1 MTIICG
7 DFNFPNI
14 DWTADIDISTMPLHA
29 VDFAHFIV
37 HNGLSQLVK
46 EPTLASNFIDLL
58 LVSDPLAVYNVSVGS
73 PFSTS
78 DHCVITWNT
87 WCPLMQSNLSFTSH
101 DFKRADFNMIS
112 QFLGSI
118 NWVNLFISVPPNDV
132 NGLWLIFKSVIMQAI
147 ALHVP
152 KRTHSHKHTPH
163 YPLYIQ
169 RAIKR
174 KLFLWRKRQLIGGKA
189 RYILQ
194 AYKCKQ
200 LVTEYHAYRERKLLA
215 RNSVS
220 AFYKHVNAKMG
231 TSRGGVAPLIVNNN
245 TLISDTDKTCTLNA
259 YFSSIFSPRDVTTLP
274 LSGVDKAIS
283 NDVDFSQAVVYKA
296 LKTSKRTLSSGPDD
310 IPSIFWAKLAVVSII
325 SISIIFSAS
334 YHFALVLDE
343 WKSALIMPLFK
354 KRRP

>member
-1 MTIICG
+1 MLTLLCLYVVISI
-7 DFNFPNI
+7 FPNI

-46 EPTLASNFIDLL
+46 EPTLASNFLDLL
-58 LVSDPLAVYNVSVGS
+58 LVGDPFAVYNVSVGS

-78 DHCVITWNT
+78 DHCVITRNT
-87 WCPLMQSNLSFTSH
+87 WFPLMQSNLSFTTH

-118 NWVNLFISVPPNDV
+118 DWVNLFISVPPNDV

-152 KRTHSHKHTPH
+152 KHTHSRKHTPH

-174 KLFLWRKRQLIGGKA
+174 ELFLWRTQLTGGKA
-189 RYILQ
+189 WYVLQ

-200 LVTEYHAYRERKLLA
+200 LVSKYHAYRERNLLA

-220 AFYKHVNAKMG
+220 AFYKHVNAKMS
-231 TSRGGVAPLIVNNN
+231 TSRGGVAPLIINNN
-245 TLISDTDKTCTLNA
+245 TLISDTDKVCALNA
-259 YFSSIFSPRDVTTLP
+259 YFSSIFFPRDVTTLP
-274 LSGVDKAIS
+274 LFGVDKPIS
-283 NDVDFSQAVVYKA
+283 NDVDFSQAIVYKA
-296 LKTSKRTLSSGPDD
+296 
-310 IPSIFWAKLAVVSII
+310 
-325 SISIIFSAS
+325 
-334 YHFALVLDE
+334 
-343 WKSALIMPLFK
+343 
-354 KRRP
+354 